1 MAVKYLLNESS
12 NIIHAKE
19 RGSYTLCAAT
29 ASKYKPFRSI
39 EEIMEETEGK
49 ATLCRICKKK
59 LAVLAAEKVEKQRL
73 IEERKE
79 AEKRQKEAEKESWAK
94 KEREVEKIFEE
105 KRTHLDPICIMK
117 IDVDES
123 LKCADGVTRWRFYEI
138 TDQGEL
144 IQYLANSEDKREEYI
159 VEKRVSLTSGLKKPF
174 EFSIRKAKGVSMAT
188 YTPQV
193 DVGAHAAIGAALGG
207 TAGAI
212 IGAATAAQAN
222 ANAESIR
229 VPVSYDTGLHLLFFN
244 GERVGKIELYPNIGR
259 PNIFYRTTEKLKY
272 ETKEQFGNG
281 RKGFPFSN
289 EWIEEKFGK
298 ARGFYGDYSIHYY
311 YESTQRETLENHI
324 VFYHKF
330 ISYYCAHK
338 SEICA
343 LDSYNSS
350 ERISPK
356 ITAVRLQDKTTIGIF
371 QNNMEQQTRK
381 ALWLAERLEPID
393 KEMQDEIDKISQ
405 EYETNKIALAKEAEE
420 QQTKKDQLSASLSS
434 LNALQFVK
442 RKKLQEEIKTVENQL
457 TAAREKEKETRAT
470 FNREKTESTNN
481 ANAKRKTL
489 NHKARELYPLAQI
502 GVEVKDKCMY
512 RAISTCLKMC
522 SEEERT
528 GAALFVYYVLLTI
541 IEKGIA
547 STEEVFQIVSQAYN
561 EKKLSVPIGKEQLE
575 VLLYEMS
582 KKDDGFLTAFDERE
596 YISDYLWS
604 KSYPKQ

>member
-59 LAVLAAEKVEKQRL
+59 LAVLAEEKAEKQ
-73 IEERKE
+73 
-79 AEKRQKEAEKESWAK
+79 RQKEAEKESWTK
-94 KEREVEKIFEE
+94 KEREVEEIFEE

-117 IDVDES
+117 IDVDDEF

-144 IQYLANSEDKREEYI
+144 IQYLANTEDKREEYI
-159 VEKRVSLTSGLKKPF
+159 IEKRVSLTSGLKKPF
-174 EFSIRKAKGVSMAT
+174 EFSIREAKGVSMAT

-229 VPVSYDTGLHLLFFN
+229 VPISYDTGLHLLFFN
-244 GERVGKIELYPNIGR
+244 GERVNSIQLYPRFSYPNIL
-259 PNIFYRTTEKLKY
+259 NRTIEELKS
-272 ETKEQFGNG
+272 ETKEQF
-281 RKGFPFSN
+281 RKGKKVFSFSN

-298 ARGFYGDYSIHYY
+298 ARGFYGKYGLQSYY
-311 YESTQRETLENHI
+311 KGTLSETLKKHI
-324 VFYHKF
+324 DYYHKF
-330 ISYYCAHK
+330 ISYYCTHK

-343 LDSYNSS
+343 LDSYNSNES
-350 ERISPK
+350 ISPK

-393 KEMQDEIDKISQ
+393 KEMQDEIDKISR
-405 EYETNKIALAKEAEE
+405 EYETNKRALAKEAEGL
-420 QQTKKDQLSASLSS
+420 QAQIDQLSASLSS